1 MWRVARGGPS
11 HTCRNSKWFSS
22 LPQGNYKQAGS
33 PLGPSQLILRFP
45 LPHTFPTMA
54 QSPPRQKTTA
64 LPHDSPVHVKEVHS
78 SHSYQSDRL
87 EEARVAVLHDLGPNI
102 PMISFQTFLDYLAPP
117 QPDFDLDATMQSLRL
132 GSGESEPVLTSS
144 NQWSQFPKTP
154 KDSQGSE
161 DSTFS
166 PIPDIFTKVVVAIVA
181 NSGGNLKKENRTI
194 DFLQNPSRAPTST
207 ERRNESRPDGY
218 FVRKDR
224 VSLTKDG
231 TREDILWADIA
242 LSCEYKKKDGHE
254 DLDDV
259 RTHRGF

>member
-1 MWRVARGGPS
+1 
-11 HTCRNSKWFSS
+11 
-22 LPQGNYKQAGS
+22 
-33 PLGPSQLILRFP
+33 
-45 LPHTFPTMA
+45 MA
-54 QSPPRQKTTA
+54 ESPPRKKIAT
-64 LPHDSPVHVKEVHS
+64 LPQDSPVYVKKVHS

-87 EEARVAVLHDLGPNI
+87 EEARVAVLHDLGSNI
-102 PMISFQTFLDYLAPP
+102 PSIPFQAFLDHLAPP

-132 GSGESEPVLTSS
+132 GSEDSDPVLTSS

-154 KDSQGSE
+154 KDSQCSE

-218 FVRKDR
+218 FVLKDR
-224 VSLTKDG
+224 ASLTRDG
-231 TREDILWADIA
+231 KREDIHWADIA

-259 RTHRGF
+259 RTHRGFWYHLLG